1 MLLCVTSGYVRVA
14 CTPQEVTTIGGPW
27 PGVEKWEGGVMAPTG
42 VIYAMPQQSPHVLR
56 IDPGPPASK
65 HAATRKIVSNPSVM
79 GPHTGEGI
87 SNMA

>member
-1 MLLCVTSGYVRVA
+1 
-14 CTPQEVTTIGGPW
+14 
-27 PGVEKWEGGVMAPTG
+27 MAPSG

-65 HAATRKIVSNPSVM
+65 AALSRKITSNPSVC
-79 GPHTGEGI
+79 GPNSVEVI

>member
-1 MLLCVTSGYVRVA
+1 
-14 CTPQEVTTIGGPW
+14 
-27 PGVEKWEGGVMAPTG
+27 MAPSG

-65 HAATRKIVSNPSVM
+65 SAAARKIVSNPSVC
-79 GPHTGEGI
+79 GPHIGEGA